1 MAEMK
6 LIEPEYEF
14 WTVTIEEHI
23 EDSETGKV
31 KKQKTQY
38 LVDAVNATDVD
49 KKVNEYMNG
58 TMWDWKIISIQS
70 FLHKPSI
77 L

>member
-6 LIEPEYEF
+6 TIEPEYEF
-14 WTVTIEEHI
+14 WTVTIEEHV

-58 TMWDWKIISIQS
+58 TMWDWKIISIQKAKVS
-70 FLHKPSI
+70 AVF
-77 L
+77 

>member
-6 LIEPEYEF
+6 TIEPEFEF
-14 WTVTIEEHI
+14 WAVTIVEEV

-58 TMWDWKIISIQS
+58 TMWDWKIISIQKS
-70 FLHKPSI
+70 KFSAVF
-77 L
+77 

>member
-58 TMWDWKIISIQS
+58 TMWDWKIISIQKAKVS
-70 FLHKPSI
+70 AVF
-77 L
+77 

>member
-6 LIEPEYEF
+6 LIEPEFEF
-14 WTVTIEEHI
+14 WTVTIEEHV

-49 KKVNEYMNG
+49 KKVNEYMKG
-58 TMWDWKIISIQS
+58 TMWDWKIISIQKS
-70 FLHKPSI
+70 KVTAVF
-77 L
+77 

>member
-1 MAEMK
+1 MDEMK
-6 LIEPEYEF
+6 TIEPEFEF
-14 WTVTIEEHI
+14 WAVTIVEEV

-58 TMWDWKIISIQS
+58 TMWDWKIISIQKS
-70 FLHKPSI
+70 KFSAVF
-77 L
+77 